1 MGWKPGD
8 EIDEPSVART
18 RNLSVDLSE
27 EAESGDRAGIE
38 RVLWVISGF
47 AVT

>member
-1 MGWKPGD
+1 MVVENGD
-8 EIDEPSVART
+8 GIDEPSVART
-18 RNLSVDLSE
+18 KNRSVDLSE

-38 RVLWVISGF
+38 SVLWVTSGF